1 MKRLMHWIIV
11 AILICGTSV
20 FTACSVKDDPVG
32 PVTDASKLVMITKHG
47 HVDYWKQVEA
57 TFRDF
62 CKEKGVKPL
71 YYTTSDENAYQEQVA
86 VIKELAN
93 LKDTKLAGII
103 YAPSFGLKGETAD
116 DEVYAFAKERGIP
129 VVIIDTKVK
138 TTSPLADCPYV
149 GIDQAAAGKAL
160 AAEVTD
166 SKVAAFL
173 LKNTPGFERAEAF
186 EISKPGTTI
195 FMVEDNAT
203 ANVKPIINDYDSFV
217 FFNGSILNNV
227 LPLLK
232 EKGKK
237 VYTFDVYES
246 FLDELIAG
254 NLYFQGIMAQNTFA
268 MVRKAAEAAL
278 AGVNEGEIVPPFFIS
293 KDNLSAPSVKPFLE
307 FYGK

>member
-1 MKRLMHWIIV
+1 MLWMMA

-20 FTACSVKDDPVG
+20 FTACSVKDDPAA
-32 PVTDASKLVMITKHG
+32 PVTEPSKLVMITKHG
-47 HVDYWKQVEA
+47 HVDYWKQVET
-57 TFRDF
+57 TFRNF
-62 CKEKGVKPL
+62 CKEKGVEPL
-71 YYTTSDENAYQEQVA
+71 YYTTSDENAYEEQITA
-86 VIKELAN
+86 INELAN

-103 YAPSFGLKGETAD
+103 YAPSFGVKGETAD

-129 VVIIDTKVK
+129 VIIIDTKVK
-138 TTSPLADCPYV
+138 TTSPLADCPYF
-149 GIDQAAAGKAL
+149 GIDQAGAGKAL
-160 AAEVTD
+160 AAEVTE

-186 EISKPGTTI
+186 EIAKPGTTI
-195 FMVEDNAT
+195 FMVDDNAS
-203 ANVKPIINDYDSFV
+203 ANVKPIIDDYDSFV

-232 EKGKK
+232 EKDKK

-254 NLYFQGIMAQNTFA
+254 NQYFQGIMAQNTFA
-268 MVRKAAEAAL
+268 MARKAAEAAL
-278 AGVNEGEIVPPFFIS
+278 AGSKEGEIVPAFFIS
-293 KDNLSAPSVKPFLE
+293 KFNLNAPSVKPFLE